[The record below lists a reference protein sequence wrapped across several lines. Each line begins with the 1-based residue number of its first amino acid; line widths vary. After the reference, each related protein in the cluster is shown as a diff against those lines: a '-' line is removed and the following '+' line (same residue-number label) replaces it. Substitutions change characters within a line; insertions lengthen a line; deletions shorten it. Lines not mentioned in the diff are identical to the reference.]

1 VVPFERL
8 TGRAKTALA
17 VAQEA
22 AQAAGVDI
30 ELEHLLLGVVH
41 ERSGLGGKVLTR
53 LGVAPEKLDQRLGP
67 GTQRRPAAAVTMPIA
82 TAAVR
87 RVMEL
92 AFEEATLMRHREVGT
107 EHLLLGILSEGT
119 SRAVTALTALGV
131 SLERVRHEIRVLGTL
146 ASARAPIKPRALE
159 AAPDIEIGNSP
170 DVDGVLYEAMRIARQ
185 EMALAV
191 RLDHLLLAIH
201 SRPDGRAMLRW
212 LGLDATALKGLAPPP
227 NVVDAQWRV
236 RQLQATD
243 DVLTDRARTVAVR
256 AINDWVHTWWDRPPE
271 SPTQPT

>member
-1 VVPFERL
+1 VVPFDRL
-8 TGRAKTALA
+8 NGRARTALA
-17 VAQEA
+17 AAQEA
-22 AQAAGVDI
+22 AQTAGVDI
-30 ELEHLLLGVVH
+30 EPEHLLLGVVH
-41 ERSGLGGKVLTR
+41 ERDGLGGKVLKR
-53 LGVAPEKLDQRLGP
+53 LGVAPEKLDRHLGP
-67 GTQRRPAAAVTMPIA
+67 STQPRAVAAGWTATP

-92 AFEEATLMRHREVGT
+92 AFEEATLIRHREVGT

-119 SRAVTALTALGV
+119 SRGVMALTALGV
-131 SLERVRHEIRVLGTL
+131 SLERVRHEIRVLATL
-146 ASARAPIKPRALE
+146 ASARAPITPRALE

-170 DVDGVLYEAMRIARQ
+170 DVDSVLYEAMRIARQ

-212 LGLDATALKGLAPPP
+212 LGLDTTALKGLAPPP
-227 NVVDAQWRV
+227 NVVDAQRRV
-236 RQLQATD
+236 RQLQATH
-243 DVLTDRARTVAVR
+243 DVLAERARTVAEQ
-256 AINDWVHTWWDRPPE
+256 AINDWVRTWWDRRE

>member
-1 VVPFERL
+1 MVPFDRL
-8 TGRAKTALA
+8 NGRARTALA
-17 VAQEA
+17 AAQEA
-22 AQAAGVDI
+22 AQTAGVDI
-30 ELEHLLLGVVH
+30 EPEHLLLGVVH
-41 ERSGLGGKVLTR
+41 ARDGLGGKVLKR
-53 LGVAPEKLDQRLGP
+53 LGVDPEKLDRHLGP
-67 GTQRRPAAAVTMPIA
+67 STQPRAVTAGSTATP

-119 SRAVTALTALGV
+119 SRAVMALTALGV

-146 ASARAPIKPRALE
+146 ASARAPITPRALE
-159 AAPDIEIGNSP
+159 AAPDIEIGKSP
-170 DVDGVLYEAMRIARQ
+170 DVDSVLYEAMRIARQ

-212 LGLDATALKGLAPPP
+212 LGLDATALKGLAPPS
-227 NVVDAQWRV
+227 NVVDAQRRV
-236 RQLQATD
+236 RQLQATH
-243 DVLTDRARTVAVR
+243 DVTAERARTVAEQ
-256 AINDWVHTWWDRPPE
+256 AINDWVRTWWDRRG
-271 SPTQPT
+271 SPTQPS